1 MALRMR
7 QKISGGVREVLQQP
21 VQLTSKP
28 GHHWFGYFD
37 KSCGNVN
44 NIVLAMK
51 TKQIKALPP
60 LDELIQIG
68 YINLNL
74 VNKTNFFEV
83 AQTSAWNFQQGSML
97 QWLGG
102 SNSFIFNHR
111 QADGRL
117 SSAIHT
123 LGSNEII
130 EYPFPIYSVSFDGNL
145 AALLDFENIY
155 LNRAEYG

>member
-1 MALRMR
+1 MTSSDTKKKRRRLQFIVFLTLSFVSICGLDLLSLKTRHHGSTYAAENFGR
-7 QKISGGVREVLQQP
+7 SSEVLQQP

-74 VNKTNFFEV
+74 V
-83 AQTSAWNFQQGSML
+83 
-97 QWLGG
+97 
-102 SNSFIFNHR
+102 
-111 QADGRL
+111 
-117 SSAIHT
+117 
-123 LGSNEII
+123 
-130 EYPFPIYSVSFDGNL
+130 
-145 AALLDFENIY
+145 
-155 LNRAEYG
+155 